1 MLDLIKTVPMTVSQN
16 EFSLIEE
23 FFSNTGKSPFPVEL
37 SQGDDAAIIDVPVGK
52 QLVMSVDTLI
62 SGVHFP
68 KQTCAADIAHK
79 SLAVNLSDL
88 AAMGATPAWF
98 LLSITLPKFDEVWL
112 REFSASLKETS
123 NQYQIELIGGD
134 TCRGPL
140 SITVQVTGLVDKN
153 CYVNRKGAKRGDL
166 ILVTGQLGNAALGL
180 AHLQQRVTL
189 PIDLIQP
196 CVEALNRPLPRLEL
210 SNFLTN
216 YASAAIDL
224 SDGLVGDLRHIL
236 DQSQKGAVIRR
247 NALPVND
254 WIRSHQAYDF
264 ALTGGDDF
272 ELCFTVPARY
282 ISAIDDWNQN
292 NPQCQ
297 LTDIGEIIGS
307 GYLLVSNHQTED
319 LNHWQGYQHF
329 E

>member
-1 MLDLIKTVPMTVSQN
+1 MTISQN
-16 EFSLIEE
+16 EFSLIEQ
-23 FFSNTGKSPFPVEL
+23 FFSNIGSSSYSVEL
-37 SQGDDAAIIDVPVGK
+37 AQGDDAAVVDVPRGK

-62 SGVHFP
+62 NGVHFP
-68 KQTCAADIAHK
+68 EQACAADIAHK

-112 REFSASLKETS
+112 SEFSASLKETS
-123 NQYQIELIGGD
+123 NQYQIKLIGGD

-140 SITVQVTGLVDKN
+140 SISVQVAGLVDKN
-153 CYVNRKGAKRGDL
+153 CYVSRRGAQLGDL
-166 ILVTGQLGNAALGL
+166 IIVSGQLGNAALGL
-180 AHLQQRVTL
+180 AHLQQKVSL
-189 PIDLIQP
+189 PVDLIQP

-210 SNFLTN
+210 SDFLTN

-272 ELCFTVPARY
+272 ELCFTVPAKY
-282 ISAIDDWNQN
+282 ISAIDDWNQR
-292 NPQCQ
+292 NPKCQ
-297 LTDIGEIIGS
+297 LTDVGEITGS
-307 GYLLVSNHQTED
+307 GYLLVNNQQTDD
-319 LNHWQGYQHF
+319 LTHWQGYQHF

>member
-1 MLDLIKTVPMTVSQN
+1 MTASQN
-16 EFSLIEE
+16 EFLLIER
-23 FFSNTGKSPFPVEL
+23 FFSTIGKSRFPVAL
-37 SQGDDAAIIDVPVGK
+37 AQGDDAAIINVPVGK

-68 KQTCAADIAHK
+68 EQTSAADIAYK

-98 LLSITLPKFDEVWL
+98 LLSITLPTFDEEWL
-112 REFSASLKETS
+112 SQFSTSLKDAS
-123 NQYQIELIGGD
+123 NQYEIELIGGD

-140 SITVQVTGLVDKN
+140 SITIQVNGLVDKN
-153 CYVNRKGAKRGDL
+153 RYVDRRGAQQGDL
-166 ILVTGQLGNAALGL
+166 ILVSGQLGNAALGL
-180 AHLQQRVTL
+180 AHLQQRMTL
-189 PIDLIQP
+189 PTELIQP

-210 SNFLTN
+210 NDFLTSF
-216 YASAAIDL
+216 ASAAIDL

-236 DQSQKGAVIRR
+236 DQSQKGAVIRC
-247 NALPVND
+247 ADLPVND
-254 WIRSHQAYDF
+254 WIHNQRAYDF

-272 ELCFTVPARY
+272 ELCITVPA
-282 ISAIDDWNQN
+282 SCKSEIDHWNQQ

-297 LTDIGEIIGS
+297 LTHIGEITIS
-307 GYLLVSNHQTED
+307 GYELVGKHQSED

>member
-1 MLDLIKTVPMTVSQN
+1 
-16 EFSLIEE
+16 
-23 FFSNTGKSPFPVEL
+23 
-37 SQGDDAAIIDVPVGK
+37 
-52 QLVMSVDTLI
+52 MSVDTLI

-68 KQTCAADIAHK
+68 EETSPADIAHK

-98 LLSITLPKFDEVWL
+98 LLSITLPKFDETWL
-112 REFSASLKETS
+112 SEFSASLKAIS

-140 SITVQVTGLVDKN
+140 SITIQITGLVNKN
-153 CYVNRKGAKRGDL
+153 NYLDRRSAKLGDL
-166 ILVTGQLGNAALGL
+166 ILVSGKLGNAALGL
-180 AHLQQRVTL
+180 AHLQQRITL
-189 PIDLIQP
+189 PNDLIEP
-196 CVEALNRPLPRLEL
+196 CVKALNRPIPRLEL
-210 SNFLTN
+210 TEFLIR

-247 NALPVND
+247 DALPVND
-254 WIRSHQAYDF
+254 WIRSHEAYDF

-272 ELCFTVPARY
+272 ELCFTIPAEYKRVV
-282 ISAIDDWNQN
+282 DHWNKE
-292 NPQCQ
+292 NPQC
-297 LTDIGEIIGS
+297 LLSSIGEITDGGYQMIG
-307 GYLLVSNHQTED
+307 NHQTED
-319 LNHWQGYQHF
+319 LNNWQGYQHF

>member
-1 MLDLIKTVPMTVSQN
+1 LQN
-16 EFSLIEE
+16 EFSLIEQ
-23 FFSNTGKSPFPVEL
+23 FFSNTGKSPYPVEL
-37 SQGDDAAIIDVPVGK
+37 SQGDDAAVVDVPIGK

-68 KQTCAADIAHK
+68 EQTCAADIAHK

-88 AAMGATPAWF
+88 AAMGAIPAWC
-98 LLSITLPKFDEVWL
+98 LLSITLPKFDELWL
-112 REFSASLKETS
+112 SEFSASLKETS
-123 NQYQIELIGGD
+123 NQYQIKLIGGD

-153 CYVNRKGAKRGDL
+153 CYVSRRGAQLGDL
-166 ILVTGQLGNAALGL
+166 IIVSGQLGNAALGL
-180 AHLQQRVTL
+180 AHLQQKVTL
-189 PIDLIQP
+189 PVDLIQS

-210 SNFLTN
+210 SDFLTN

-236 DQSQKGAVIRR
+236 NQSQKGAVIRR

-264 ALTGGDDF
+264 ALSGGDDF
-272 ELCFTVPARY
+272 ELCFTVPAKY
-282 ISAIDDWNQN
+282 ISAIDDWNQK

-297 LTDIGEIIGS
+297 LTDIGEITGS
-307 GYLLVSNHQTED
+307 GYLLVNNQQTDD
-319 LNHWQGYQHF
+319 LTHWQGYRHF

>member
-1 MLDLIKTVPMTVSQN
+1 MTAPQN
-16 EFSLIEE
+16 EFSLIGR
-23 FFSNTGKSPFPVEL
+23 FFSGTGKSRFPVML
-37 SQGDDAAIIDVPVGK
+37 SQGDDAAIVDVPVGK

-68 KQTCAADIAHK
+68 EQTSAADIAHK
-79 SLAVNLSDL
+79 ALTVNLSDL

-98 LLSITLPKFDEVWL
+98 LLSITLPKFEETWL
-112 REFSASLKETS
+112 GEFSASLKDTS

-140 SITVQVTGLVDKN
+140 SITIQITGLVDKN
-153 CYVNRKGAKRGDL
+153 NYVTRSGANVGDL
-166 ILVTGQLGNAALGL
+166 ILVTGKLGNAALGL
-180 AHLQQRVTL
+180 AHLQQRITL
-189 PIDLIQP
+189 PTDLIQP
-196 CVEALNRPLPRLEL
+196 CVEALNRPSPRLEL
-210 SNFLTN
+210 TEFLTS

-247 NALPVND
+247 DALPVND
-254 WIRSHQAYDF
+254 WIRRQQAYDF

-272 ELCFTVPARY
+272 ELCFTIPAKY
-282 ISAIDDWNQN
+282 KSAIDNWNQQN
-292 NPQCQ
+292 SQCK
-297 LTDIGEIIGS
+297 LTDIGEITDS
-307 GYLLVSNHQTED
+307 GYQLVGNHQTED
-319 LNHWQGYQHF
+319 LNNWQGYQHF

>member
-1 MLDLIKTVPMTVSQN
+1 MTISQN
-16 EFSLIEE
+16 EFSLIER
-23 FFSNTGKSPFPVEL
+23 FFSNTGSSSYPVEL
-37 SQGDDAAIIDVPVGK
+37 SQGDDAAVVDVPIGK

-62 SGVHFP
+62 NGVHFP
-68 KQTCAADIAHK
+68 EQTCAADIAHK

-112 REFSASLKETS
+112 SEFSASLKETS
-123 NQYQIELIGGD
+123 NQYQIKLIGGD

-140 SITVQVTGLVDKN
+140 SISVQVTGLVDKN
-153 CYVNRKGAKRGDL
+153 CYVSRRGAQLGDL
-166 ILVTGQLGNAALGL
+166 IIVSGQLGNAALGL
-180 AHLQQRVTL
+180 AHLQQKVTL
-189 PIDLIQP
+189 PVDLIQP
-196 CVEALNRPLPRLEL
+196 CVGALNRPLPRLEL
-210 SNFLTN
+210 SDFLTN

-254 WIRSHQAYDF
+254 WIRSYQAYDF

-272 ELCFTVPARY
+272 ELCFTVPAKY
-282 ISAIDDWNQN
+282 ISAIDDWNQK

-297 LTDIGEIIGS
+297 LTDIGEITRS
-307 GYLLVSNHQTED
+307 GYLMVNNQLTDD
-319 LNHWQGYQHF
+319 LTHWQGYQHF

>member
-1 MLDLIKTVPMTVSQN
+1 MTVFQN
-16 EFSLIEE
+16 EFSLIEQ
-23 FFSNTGKSPFPVEL
+23 FFSNTGNSPFPVEL
-37 SQGDDAAIIDVPVGK
+37 SQGDDAAVVDVPIGK

-68 KQTCAADIAHK
+68 EQTCAADIAHK

-112 REFSASLKETS
+112 SEFSESLKETS
-123 NQYQIELIGGD
+123 NQYQIKLIGGD

-140 SITVQVTGLVDKN
+140 SITVQVTGLADKN
-153 CYVNRKGAKRGDL
+153 CYVGRSGAKLGDL
-166 ILVTGQLGNAALGL
+166 ILVSGQLGNAALGL
-180 AHLQQRVTL
+180 AHLQQKLTL
-189 PIDLIQP
+189 PVDLVQP

-210 SNFLTN
+210 SDFLKS

-236 DQSQKGAVIRR
+236 DQSQKGAVINRDV
-247 NALPVND
+247 LPVND

-272 ELCFTVPARY
+272 ELCFTVPIKY
-282 ISAIDDWNQN
+282 IRAVDTWNQN

-297 LTDIGEIIGS
+297 LTEIGEITGS
-307 GYLLVSNHQTED
+307 GYLLVGNHQTED
-319 LNHWQGYQHF
+319 LSDWQGYQHF

>member
-1 MLDLIKTVPMTVSQN
+1 MTVLQN
-16 EFSLIEE
+16 EFSLIEQ
-23 FFSNTGKSPFPVEL
+23 FFTNTGNSPYPVEL
-37 SQGDDAAIIDVPVGK
+37 SQGDDAAVVDVPIGK

-68 KQTCAADIAHK
+68 EQTCAADIAHK

-88 AAMGATPAWF
+88 AAMGAIPAWC
-98 LLSITLPKFDEVWL
+98 LLSITLPKFDELWL
-112 REFSASLKETS
+112 SEFSASLKETS
-123 NQYQIELIGGD
+123 NQYQIKLIGGD

-153 CYVNRKGAKRGDL
+153 CYVSRRGAQLGDL
-166 ILVTGQLGNAALGL
+166 IIVSGQLGNAALGL
-180 AHLQQRVTL
+180 AHLQQKVTL
-189 PIDLIQP
+189 PVDLIQS

-210 SNFLTN
+210 SDFLTN

-236 DQSQKGAVIRR
+236 NQSQKGAVIRR

-264 ALTGGDDF
+264 ALSGGDDF
-272 ELCFTVPARY
+272 ELCFTVPAKY
-282 ISAIDDWNQN
+282 ISAIDDWNQK

-297 LTDIGEIIGS
+297 LTDIGEITGS
-307 GYLLVSNHQTED
+307 GYLLVNNQQTDD
-319 LNHWQGYQHF
+319 LTHWQGYRHF